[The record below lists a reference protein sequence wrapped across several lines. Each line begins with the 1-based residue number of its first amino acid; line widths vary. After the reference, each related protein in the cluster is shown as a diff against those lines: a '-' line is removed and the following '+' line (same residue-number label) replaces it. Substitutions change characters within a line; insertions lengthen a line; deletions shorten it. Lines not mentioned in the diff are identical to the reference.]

1 MSIVVSLAPLFGWK
15 DENWS
20 NRVTQGEC
28 MVSTRCGVIGLSSI
42 KTVRLYCCCMGS
54 INTDCAKL
62 IESRIKKCRRFYYLK
77 YMEAE
82 DS

>member
-1 MSIVVSLAPLFGWK
+1 MYRQLLIFFIIVNDAMMNMFLVWL
-15 DENWS
+15 
-20 NRVTQGEC
+20 QH
-28 MVSTRCGVIGLSSI
+28 
-42 KTVRLYCCCMGS
+42 
-54 INTDCAKL
+54 TDCAKL